1 MNKIHTI
8 GGLVILIILLNYFG
22 PMFIIFIGG
31 KPYDYINFFLM
42 TNFLGLLYIILPNK
56 ISLE

>member
-1 MNKIHTI
+1 MDKTYTI
-8 GGLVILIILLNYFG
+8 GGVVILIILLNYFG

-31 KPYDYINFFLM
+31 KPYDYINLFLM
-42 TNFLGLLYIILPNK
+42 TNFLALLYIILPNK